1 MCELKSDIRFV
12 KGLKL
17 NDKFCIWK
25 YEDMCY
31 FPENINSKL
40 KKITK
45 YNRVSVKWLYIKEN
59 DMRSV

>member
-12 KGLKL
+12 RGLKL
-17 NDKFCIWK
+17 NDKFFIWK

-40 KKITK
+40 KEITK
-45 YNRVSVKWLYIKEN
+45 YNRISVK
-59 DMRSV
+59 